1 MYHSYN
7 YKRLL
12 LSGLLVTGEPVG
24 WFHPLIPNTDVPL
37 PHFSATRQIITITTI
52 RKRMVQKHN

>member
-1 MYHSYN
+1 MYHRYN

-12 LSGLLVTGEPVG
+12 LSGLFVRGEPGV
-24 WFHPLIPNTDVPL
+24 WFYPLIPNTDFPL

-52 RKRMVQKHN
+52 RKRKVQKHN